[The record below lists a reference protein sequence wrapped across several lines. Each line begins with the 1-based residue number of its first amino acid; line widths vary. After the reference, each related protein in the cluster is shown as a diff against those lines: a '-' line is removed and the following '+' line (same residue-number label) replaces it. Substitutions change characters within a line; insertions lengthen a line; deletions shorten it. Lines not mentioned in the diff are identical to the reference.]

1 MLLNE
6 IIPHPSLTEYVR
18 LFRLIHFVFPASI
31 KIPAKAYTPRPEH
44 CLQFFPAGKN
54 IISYPD
60 GAPALTTKNAI
71 ISGQHT
77 VISNRQME
85 NNFLSVQVVFQ
96 PGALQRWLGMP
107 AVKLTNML
115 LDAEEILGPKVAA
128 VNEKLYHAKDYAAMI
143 KIVEL
148 FLQEEFKKIKKDNH
162 PVNTICNLML
172 KEADRPLDWFVKQ
185 AYLSHRQFDRK
196 FYDSTGVNPTEF
208 LKVIRFDKAFRMKNR
223 FPEKDWLTI
232 ALHCGY
238 YDYPHLSKAYKL
250 FTGFTPPE
258 FFKIDNQAPERLLG
272 EAET

>member
-18 LFRLIHFVFPASI
+18 LYRLIHFVFPANI

-44 CLQFFPAGKN
+44 CLQFFPVGENVIGYAGSNKN
-54 IISYPD
+54 I
-60 GAPALTTKNAI
+60 TTKNAI

-77 VISNRQME
+77 VINHRQVS

-96 PGALQRWLGMP
+96 PGALYRWLGMP
-107 AVKLTNML
+107 AVQLTNVL
-115 LDAEEILGPKVAA
+115 TDAEEVLGKKVAA
-128 VNEKLYHAKDYAAMI
+128 VNEKLFHAKGYKEMI
-143 KIVEL
+143 QVVEL
-148 FLQEEFKKIKKDNH
+148 FLIEEFKKIKKDNH
-162 PVNTICNLML
+162 PINSICNLML
-172 KEADRPLDWFVKQ
+172 KEEDRPLDWFIQQ

-196 FYDSTGVNPTEF
+196 FYDSTGVTPKDF
-208 LKVIRFDKAFRMKNR
+208 LKVIKFDRAFRMKNR

-238 YDYPHLSKAYKL
+238 YDYPHLSKAYQL
-250 FTGFTPPE
+250 FTGHTPPE